1 MSEKP
6 ADMQQSWPDAKE
18 QLPQEMV
25 SMVEVMKL
33 DLHASEQRMC

>member
-25 SMVEVMKL
+25 SM
-33 DLHASEQRMC
+33 A